1 MKGEQSVK
9 QEEQVFL
16 LQWEKDAIMEM
27 EMGRIVASNPIA
39 ILVEKDVTM
48 I

>member
-1 MKGEQSVK
+1 MKGELSVR
-9 QEEQVFL
+9 QEEQVAL

-27 EMGRIVASNPIA
+27 EMGGIVASNPIA
-39 ILVEKDVTM
+39 ILVEKDATM